1 MQLKYSFKKEWSQ
14 FFRTFRL
21 WGVILAIFSFALS
34 YPLMFK
40 FLTVFMEEAEN
51 MFPEQVAAVLSLSG
65 EGGAAFSS
73 TDINAAFEM
82 FSDGGQ
88 IFATSLVS
96 FAAYGLLITCLILM
110 SAAGG
115 EQKKRAMI
123 VPMCSGLDYKN
134 YLLPKFTMYPTI
146 VFAVTFLAA
155 LTAGGL
161 CAVMFADNA
170 PSGEVIL
177 LCSLLISVY
186 MAFMVSVF
194 LSLGLCT
201 SRPGIM
207 APAVFVG
214 EMFLESM
221 LNGFGL
227 TKYHPFALLGYVNS
241 LTNANAGISIAD
253 EAVSIVVSIA
263 ISVVIAVLMYFLA
276 LGVLKAKKIDN
287 QEENKPEF

>member
-40 FLTVFMEEAEN
+40 FLSVFMEEAEN
-51 MFPEQVAAVLSLSG
+51 MFPEQTAAVLSLSG
-65 EGGAAFSS
+65 EGGVGFSS

-82 FSDGGQ
+82 FSDGGM
-88 IFATSLVS
+88 IFSTSLVS
-96 FAAYGLLITCLILM
+96 FAAYGLLITCLLLM

-134 YLLPKFTMYPTI
+134 YLLPKFIMYPAT
-146 VFAVTFLAA
+146 VFVVTFLAA
-155 LTAGGL
+155 LSAGGL
-161 CAVMFADNA
+161 CAAMFTDNV
-170 PSGEVIL
+170 PSGEVVL

-201 SRPGIM
+201 SRPGVM
-207 APAVFVG
+207 APVVFVG
-214 EMFLESM
+214 QMFLESM

-241 LTNANAGISIAD
+241 FTAANTGIVIAD
-253 EAVSIVVSIA
+253 EIVSITVSIV